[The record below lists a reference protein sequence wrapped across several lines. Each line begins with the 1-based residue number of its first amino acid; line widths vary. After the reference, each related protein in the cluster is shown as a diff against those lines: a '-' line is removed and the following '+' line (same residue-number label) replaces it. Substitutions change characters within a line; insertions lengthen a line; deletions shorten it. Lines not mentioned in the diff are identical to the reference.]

1 MKVDEMDE
9 RVVERMVYALEVG
22 TAV

>member
-22 TAV
+22 TVV